1 MEAVKHTPAT
11 FLGNFHRK
19 LTSVLETLLALCLLV
34 MLLTI
39 LLLVLLRYV
48 FNLGIVGAN
57 EMVTILFV
65 YTTAIGSAVAVGK
78 KEHVAVEFLID
89 KLSPSWRTS
98 ADIFGY
104 AGVAILNAIMLWHS
118 IRWIHVTGDYLMPAT
133 QLPRFYAQASVPIG
147 CGLAVLYAVVRIVS
161 ALKSSRENAAG

>member
-1 MEAVKHTPAT
+1 MDAAKRMPET
-11 FLGNFHRK
+11 FPGDLDRK
-19 LTSVLETLLALCLLV
+19 LTAVLETLLALCLLV

-48 FNLGIVGAN
+48 FNVGIVGAN
-57 EMVTILFV
+57 EMATILFV

-78 KEHVAVEFLID
+78 KEHVAVEFLIE
-89 KLSPSWRTS
+89 KLPANWKTA

-104 AGVAILNAIMLWHS
+104 AGVGLLNGVMLWHS
-118 IRWIHVTGDYLMPAT
+118 IRWIEVTGDYLMPAT

-147 CGLAVLYAVVRIVS
+147 CGLAVLYAVVCIAS
-161 ALKSSRENAAG
+161 ALRARRGDAAA

>member
-1 MEAVKHTPAT
+1 MDSIKPTPAT
-11 FLGNFHRK
+11 LLGNVDRK
-19 LTSVLETLLALCLLV
+19 LTSVLEMLLALCLLL

-39 LLLVLLRYV
+39 LLLVLLRYA
-48 FNLGIVGAN
+48 FNVGIVGAN

-65 YTTAIGSAVAVGK
+65 YTTAIGSAIAVGK
-78 KEHVAVEFLID
+78 KEHVAVEFLIE
-89 KLSPSWRTS
+89 KLPTSWKTS

-104 AGVAILNAIMLWHS
+104 AGVALLNGTMLWHS
-118 IRWIHVTGDYLMPAT
+118 LRWIYVTGDYLMPAT

-161 ALKSSRENAAG
+161 ALRARGEGAAA

>member
-1 MEAVKHTPAT
+1 MEAVKRMPETL
-11 FLGNFHRK
+11 LGNVDRK

-48 FNLGIVGAN
+48 FNVGIVGAN
-57 EMVTILFV
+57 EMTTILFV

-78 KEHVAVEFLID
+78 KEHVAVEFLIE
-89 KLSPSWRTS
+89 KLPSNWKTA

-104 AGVAILNAIMLWHS
+104 AGVGLLNGTMLWHS
-118 IRWIHVTGDYLMPAT
+118 IRWIEVTGDYLMPAT

-147 CGLAVLYAVVRIVS
+147 CGLAVLYAAVRIAS
-161 ALKSSRENAAG
+161 ALRARRGDAAA